1 MDLDDELRS
10 ISAFA
15 LPGRVCAAAVANLK
29 FLVGCNAMLGKT
41 ATSGAVQE
49 IAIPWSDAP
58 VTPDTTP
65 PTITLVSP
73 AADGT
78 PIGPKDPLVF
88 DVQDETSLAHIE
100 VRAKQNGVYETVY
113 NGTAIVSPYTGTVT
127 EISPTHLRF
136 SVVRAGAGW
145 LSAVGLSVTP
155 IDHAG
160 NKV

>member
-1 MDLDDELRS
+1 
-10 ISAFA
+10 
-15 LPGRVCAAAVANLK
+15 
-29 FLVGCNAMLGKT
+29 MLGKT